1 MSRPLSPQEFERRWR
16 LQGWLPLDEMAAF
29 MGVTSRVLRDAFNNG
44 WVETCKVNGRVWGKP
59 VQRLG
64 GEDLIRMTDAVRRL
78 QE

>member
-1 MSRPLSPQEFERRWR
+1 
-16 LQGWLPLDEMAAF
+16 MAAF